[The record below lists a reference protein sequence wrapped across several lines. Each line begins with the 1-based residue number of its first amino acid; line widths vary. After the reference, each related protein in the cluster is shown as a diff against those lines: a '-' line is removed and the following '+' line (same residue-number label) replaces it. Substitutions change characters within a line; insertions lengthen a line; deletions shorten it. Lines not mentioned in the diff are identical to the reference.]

1 MQKEGAG
8 PEKALRLGV
17 VGGGCSGFSYTMGFD
32 EPKGDDALFT
42 FEDVRV
48 VIDPASR
55 EYLDGIIIDYV
66 TGLHGAGFKFENPKA
81 TRTCGCGSS
90 FSAWAVASPAAV
102 APACARR
109 FRRMT
114 ASRLAFRHVASISTA
129 RCRHRTIWPR
139 RERHAAGLPA
149 QDPRRCSVTSGTG
162 RVLLERALG
171 VRTGAHRGSR
181 RLMRGTAITS

>member
-1 MQKEGAG
+1 MSHSHNETATQHETSRAEFEPIVLTDEAVKKVRSAMKREGAG

-32 EPKGDDALFT
+32 EPKSDDAVFT

-55 EYLDGIIIDYV
+55 EYLDGTIIDYV

-90 FSAWAVASPAAV
+90 FSA
-102 APACARR
+102 
-109 FRRMT
+109 
-114 ASRLAFRHVASISTA
+114 
-129 RCRHRTIWPR
+129 
-139 RERHAAGLPA
+139 
-149 QDPRRCSVTSGTG
+149 
-162 RVLLERALG
+162 
-171 VRTGAHRGSR
+171 
-181 RLMRGTAITS
+181 

>member
-1 MQKEGAG
+1 MSHSHSETATPHETSGAQFEPIVLTEQAVQKVRTAMKREGAG

-32 EPKGDDALFT
+32 EPKGDDAVFT

-55 EYLDGIIIDYV
+55 EYLDGTIIDYV

-90 FSAWAVASPAAV
+90 FSA
-102 APACARR
+102 
-109 FRRMT
+109 
-114 ASRLAFRHVASISTA
+114 
-129 RCRHRTIWPR
+129 
-139 RERHAAGLPA
+139 
-149 QDPRRCSVTSGTG
+149 
-162 RVLLERALG
+162 
-171 VRTGAHRGSR
+171 
-181 RLMRGTAITS
+181 

>member
-1 MQKEGAG
+1 MSHSHNETVPAAETSGAQFEPIVLTGEAVQKVRSAMKREGAG

-32 EPKGDDALFT
+32 EPKSDDAVFT

-55 EYLDGIIIDYV
+55 EYLDGTIIDYV

-90 FSAWAVASPAAV
+90 FSA
-102 APACARR
+102 
-109 FRRMT
+109 
-114 ASRLAFRHVASISTA
+114 
-129 RCRHRTIWPR
+129 
-139 RERHAAGLPA
+139 
-149 QDPRRCSVTSGTG
+149 
-162 RVLLERALG
+162 
-171 VRTGAHRGSR
+171 
-181 RLMRGTAITS
+181 